1 MRTLEA
7 WRVLGLPSTPTVEAV
22 KQAYRGLAKSLHP
35 DAAGGT
41 AKPAAFARLTEAY
54 EVALSEASAANRH
67 GATRSRQ
74 SSPPPPRQR
83 SAPRRDAAPR
93 DPEARGAR
101 PRATPGSTTY
111 DGAGP
116 EDGDQPWDGAE
127 WVGADSGTYWRVN
140 PKEYADPRKH
150 GAEYR
155 ARGKRPVRRDRS
167 EQRVSPTEA
176 AYVTEEERG
185 LAPVRWPSTVW
196 RLFYALA
203 GWLPWLALPMS
214 PLAIGVE
221 LLLLGL
227 FLQEWLWRGQTL
239 GKRIFIL
246 RTVDHATQATPTF
259 MACLLRSFWKAAF
272 VTLYNPLTIVIGLIN
287 FHVPLFRYDRR
298 SWHDMLSR
306 TYVIDAKQNRTQQG

>member
-1 MRTLEA
+1 MPQARMRTLEA
-7 WRVLGLPSTPTVEAV
+7 WRVLGLPSAPTVEAV

-67 GATRSRQ
+67 GATRSRP

-93 DPEARGAR
+93 EPEARGTR

-167 EQRVSPTEA
+167 EQRVSPAEA

-185 LAPVRWPSTVW
+185 LAPDRWPSMAF

-227 FLQEWLWRGQTL
+227 FLLAPRVAWAAAHGTAALLFVAVAWLAL
-239 GKRIFIL
+239 GL
-246 RTVDHATQATPTF
+246 
-259 MACLLRSFWKAAF
+259 
-272 VTLYNPLTIVIGLIN
+272 IGL
-287 FHVPLFRYDRR
+287 PLPGSGETQLLAGAICAALYLLGALLAAAGRFRARP
-298 SWHDMLSR
+298 WH
-306 TYVIDAKQNRTQQG
+306 TPHAG

>member
-1 MRTLEA
+1 MPQARMRTLEA
-7 WRVLGLPSTPTVEAV
+7 WRVLGLPSAPTVEAV

-67 GATRSRQ
+67 GATRFRP

-93 DPEARGAR
+93 EPEAHGAR

-167 EQRVSPTEA
+167 EQRSSQVGA
-176 AYVTEEERG
+176 AYATEEGRA
-185 LAPVRWPSTVW
+185 LTPDRWPSMAF
-196 RLFYALA
+196 RLFYALV
-203 GWLPWLALPMS
+203 GCLPWLALQMS
-214 PLAIGVE
+214 PLTIGAE

-227 FLQEWLWRGQTL
+227 FLLVPRAAWAAAHGTVALLFVSAVWLTL
-239 GKRIFIL
+239 GLIGLPLPGSGDTQIL
-246 RTVDHATQATPTF
+246 AGAIWAAVYLLGAPLA
-259 MACLLRSFWKAAF
+259 AAGLLRARPW
-272 VTLYNPLTIVIGLIN
+272 LTP
-287 FHVPLFRYDRR
+287 HER
-298 SWHDMLSR
+298 
-306 TYVIDAKQNRTQQG
+306 

>member
-1 MRTLEA
+1 MPQARMRTLEA
-7 WRVLGLPSTPTVEAV
+7 WRVLGLPSAPTVEAV

-67 GATRSRQ
+67 GATRSRP

-93 DPEARGAR
+93 EPEARGTR

-185 LAPVRWPSTVW
+185 LAPARWPSTVW

-227 FLQEWLWRGQTL
+227 FLLAPRVAWAAAHGTAALLMVAAAWLAFGL
-239 GKRIFIL
+239 IGL
-246 RTVDHATQATPTF
+246 PLPGSGATQLLAGAICAALYLLGALLAAAGRFRARPWHTPH
-259 MACLLRSFWKAAF
+259 A
-272 VTLYNPLTIVIGLIN
+272 G
-287 FHVPLFRYDRR
+287 
-298 SWHDMLSR
+298 
-306 TYVIDAKQNRTQQG
+306 

>member
-1 MRTLEA
+1 MPQARLRTLEA
-7 WRVLGLPSTPTVEAV
+7 WRILGVPSTPTVEEV

-54 EVALSEASAANRH
+54 EVALNEASAANRH
-67 GATRSRQ
+67 GETKPKP

-93 DPEARGAR
+93 EPEAHGAR
-101 PRATPGSTTY
+101 LRATPGSTTY

-167 EQRVSPTEA
+167 EQRSSHVGA
-176 AYVTEEERG
+176 AYATEEGRA
-185 LAPVRWPSTVW
+185 LAPDRWPSMAF
-196 RLFYALA
+196 RLFYALV
-203 GWLPWLALPMS
+203 GCLPWLALRMS
-214 PLAIGVE
+214 PLTISAE

-227 FLQEWLWRGQTL
+227 LLLVPRAAWAAAHGTAALLLVAAAWLTL
-239 GKRIFIL
+239 GL
-246 RTVDHATQATPTF
+246 
-259 MACLLRSFWKAAF
+259 
-272 VTLYNPLTIVIGLIN
+272 IGL
-287 FHVPLFRYDRR
+287 PLPG
-298 SWHDMLSR
+298 SG
-306 TYVIDAKQNRTQQG
+306 DAQLLAGAIWAAVYLLGALLAAAGRLRARPWLTPHAG

>member
-1 MRTLEA
+1 MPQARMRTLEA

-67 GATRSRQ
+67 VAMLLRPN
-74 SSPPPPRQR
+74 PPPPRQR
-83 SAPRRDAAPR
+83 SAPQRDAAPR
-93 DPEARGAR
+93 EPAARGAR

-167 EQRVSPTEA
+167 EQRVSPAGAT
-176 AYVTEEERG
+176 YVTEGEREF
-185 LAPVRWPSTVW
+185 APDHWPSTGF
-196 RLFYALA
+196 RLFYALV
-203 GWLPWLALPMS
+203 GWLPWLVLQMS
-214 PLAIGVE
+214 PLTIGVE
-221 LLLLGL
+221 LLLLGF
-227 FLQEWLWRGQTL
+227 FLLLPRIAWSAAHGTVALLLVAAAWLTL
-239 GKRIFIL
+239 GL
-246 RTVDHATQATPTF
+246 
-259 MACLLRSFWKAAF
+259 
-272 VTLYNPLTIVIGLIN
+272 IGL
-287 FHVPLFRYDRR
+287 PLPGGDG
-298 SWHDMLSR
+298 
-306 TYVIDAKQNRTQQG
+306 TQLLVRLICLAAYLLGALLAASGRLRGRPWFTPHAG

>member
-1 MRTLEA
+1 MPQARMRTLEA
-7 WRVLGLPSTPTVEAV
+7 WRVLGLPSAPTVEAV

-67 GATRSRQ
+67 GATRSRP

-93 DPEARGAR
+93 EPEARGTR

-167 EQRVSPTEA
+167 EQRVSPSEA
-176 AYVTEEERG
+176 AYATQEERA
-185 LAPVRWPSTVW
+185 LTSDRWPSMAF
-196 RLFYALA
+196 RLFYALV
-203 GWLPWLALPMS
+203 GCLPWLALQMS
-214 PLAIGVE
+214 PLTISAE

-227 FLQEWLWRGQTL
+227 FLLAPRAAWAAAHGTAALLLVAAAWLTL
-239 GKRIFIL
+239 GL
-246 RTVDHATQATPTF
+246 
-259 MACLLRSFWKAAF
+259 
-272 VTLYNPLTIVIGLIN
+272 IGL
-287 FHVPLFRYDRR
+287 PLPGAGD
-298 SWHDMLSR
+298 
-306 TYVIDAKQNRTQQG
+306 TQLLAGAIWAAVYLLGALLAAAGRLRARPWLTPHAG

>member
-7 WRVLGLPSTPTVEAV
+7 WRVLGLPSAPTVEAV

-54 EVALSEASAANRH
+54 EVALNEASAANRH
-67 GATRSRQ
+67 GETKPKP

-93 DPEARGAR
+93 EPEAHGAR
-101 PRATPGSTTY
+101 LRATPGSTTY

-167 EQRVSPTEA
+167 EQRSSHVGA
-176 AYVTEEERG
+176 AYATEEGRA
-185 LAPVRWPSTVW
+185 LAPDRWPSMAF
-196 RLFYALA
+196 RLFYALV
-203 GWLPWLALPMS
+203 GCLPWLALRMS
-214 PLAIGVE
+214 PLTISAE

-227 FLQEWLWRGQTL
+227 LLLVPRAAWAAAHGTAALLLVAAAWLTL
-239 GKRIFIL
+239 GL
-246 RTVDHATQATPTF
+246 
-259 MACLLRSFWKAAF
+259 
-272 VTLYNPLTIVIGLIN
+272 IGL
-287 FHVPLFRYDRR
+287 PLPG
-298 SWHDMLSR
+298 SG
-306 TYVIDAKQNRTQQG
+306 DAQLLAGAIWAAVYLLGALLAAAGRLRARPWLTPHAG

>member
-1 MRTLEA
+1 MPQARMHALEA
-7 WRVLGLPSTPTVEAV
+7 WRVLGLPSAPTVEAV

-67 GATRSRQ
+67 GATRSRP

-93 DPEARGAR
+93 EPEARGTR

-227 FLQEWLWRGQTL
+227 FLLAPRVAWAAAHGTAALLFVAAAWLAL
-239 GKRIFIL
+239 GL
-246 RTVDHATQATPTF
+246 
-259 MACLLRSFWKAAF
+259 
-272 VTLYNPLTIVIGLIN
+272 IGL
-287 FHVPLFRYDRR
+287 PLPGAGDTQLLAGAICAALYLLGALLAAAGRFRARP
-298 SWHDMLSR
+298 WH
-306 TYVIDAKQNRTQQG
+306 TPHAG

>member
-1 MRTLEA
+1 MPQARMRTLEA
-7 WRVLGLPSTPTVEAV
+7 WRVLGLPSAPTVEAV

-67 GATRSRQ
+67 GATRSRP
-74 SSPPPPRQR
+74 SSPPPPPPRQR

-93 DPEARGAR
+93 DPEARGTR

-150 GAEYR
+150 GAQYR

-203 GWLPWLALPMS
+203 GWLPWLALPMG

-227 FLQEWLWRGQTL
+227 FLLVPRAAWAAAHGTAALLLVAAAWLTL
-239 GKRIFIL
+239 GL
-246 RTVDHATQATPTF
+246 
-259 MACLLRSFWKAAF
+259 
-272 VTLYNPLTIVIGLIN
+272 IGL
-287 FHVPLFRYDRR
+287 PLPGSGETQLLAGAICAALYLLGALLAAAGRFRARP
-298 SWHDMLSR
+298 WH
-306 TYVIDAKQNRTQQG
+306 TPHAG

>member
-1 MRTLEA
+1 MPQARMHALEA
-7 WRVLGLPSTPTVEAV
+7 WRVLGLPSAPTVEAV

-67 GATRSRQ
+67 GATRSRP

-93 DPEARGAR
+93 EPEARGTR

-185 LAPVRWPSTVW
+185 LAPARWPSTVW

-227 FLQEWLWRGQTL
+227 FLLVPRVAWAAAHGTAALLMVAAAWLAFGL
-239 GKRIFIL
+239 IGL
-246 RTVDHATQATPTF
+246 PLPGSGATQLLAGAICAALYLLGALLAAAGRFRARPWHTPH
-259 MACLLRSFWKAAF
+259 A
-272 VTLYNPLTIVIGLIN
+272 G
-287 FHVPLFRYDRR
+287 
-298 SWHDMLSR
+298 
-306 TYVIDAKQNRTQQG
+306 

>member
-1 MRTLEA
+1 MPQARMRTLEA
-7 WRVLGLPSTPTVEAV
+7 WRVLGLPSAPTVEAV

-67 GATRSRQ
+67 GEPRFRP

-93 DPEARGAR
+93 EPEAHGAR

-167 EQRVSPTEA
+167 EQRSSQVGA
-176 AYVTEEERG
+176 AYATEEGRA
-185 LAPVRWPSTVW
+185 LTSDRWPSMAF
-196 RLFYALA
+196 RLFYALV
-203 GWLPWLALPMS
+203 GCLPWLALQMS
-214 PLAIGVE
+214 PLTISAE

-227 FLQEWLWRGQTL
+227 FLLVPRAAWAAAHGTAALLLVAAAWLTL
-239 GKRIFIL
+239 GL
-246 RTVDHATQATPTF
+246 
-259 MACLLRSFWKAAF
+259 
-272 VTLYNPLTIVIGLIN
+272 IGL
-287 FHVPLFRYDRR
+287 PLPGSGD
-298 SWHDMLSR
+298 
-306 TYVIDAKQNRTQQG
+306 TQLFAGAIWAAVYLLGALLAAAGRLRARPWLTPHAG

>member
-1 MRTLEA
+1 MPQARMRTLEA
-7 WRVLGLPSTPTVEAV
+7 WRVLGLPSAPTVEAV

-67 GATRSRQ
+67 GATRSRP

-93 DPEARGAR
+93 EPEARGTR

-196 RLFYALA
+196 RLFYALV

-227 FLQEWLWRGQTL
+227 FLLVPRVAWAAAHGTAALLMVAAAWL
-239 GKRIFIL
+239 
-246 RTVDHATQATPTF
+246 
-259 MACLLRSFWKAAF
+259 AF
-272 VTLYNPLTIVIGLIN
+272 GLIGL
-287 FHVPLFRYDRR
+287 PLPGSGETQLLAGAICAALYLLGALLAAAGRFRARP
-298 SWHDMLSR
+298 WH
-306 TYVIDAKQNRTQQG
+306 TPHAG

>member
-1 MRTLEA
+1 MPQARMHALEA
-7 WRVLGLPSTPTVEAV
+7 WRVLGLPSAPTVEAV

-67 GATRSRQ
+67 GATRSRP

-93 DPEARGAR
+93 EPEARGTR

-227 FLQEWLWRGQTL
+227 FLLVPRVAWAAAHGTAALLMVAAAWL
-239 GKRIFIL
+239 
-246 RTVDHATQATPTF
+246 
-259 MACLLRSFWKAAF
+259 AF
-272 VTLYNPLTIVIGLIN
+272 GLIGL
-287 FHVPLFRYDRR
+287 PLPGSGETQLLAGAICAALYLLGALLAAAGRFRARP
-298 SWHDMLSR
+298 WH
-306 TYVIDAKQNRTQQG
+306 TPHAG

>member
-1 MRTLEA
+1 MPQARMRTLEA

-67 GATRSRQ
+67 GATRSRP

-93 DPEARGAR
+93 EPEARGTR

-203 GWLPWLALPMS
+203 GWLPWLALPMG

-227 FLQEWLWRGQTL
+227 FLLVPRVAWAAAHGTAALLMVAAAWL
-239 GKRIFIL
+239 
-246 RTVDHATQATPTF
+246 
-259 MACLLRSFWKAAF
+259 AF
-272 VTLYNPLTIVIGLIN
+272 GLIGL
-287 FHVPLFRYDRR
+287 PLPGSGETQLLAGVICAALYLLGALLAAAGRFRARP
-298 SWHDMLSR
+298 WH
-306 TYVIDAKQNRTQQG
+306 TPHAG

>member
-1 MRTLEA
+1 MPQARMRTLEA
-7 WRVLGLPSTPTVEAV
+7 WRVLGLPSAPTVEAV

-35 DAAGGT
+35 DAAGGS

-54 EVALSEASAANRH
+54 EVALNEASAANRR
-67 GATRSRQ
+67 GEPRLRP

-83 SAPRRDAAPR
+83 SAPRRDAATR
-93 DPEARGAR
+93 FWIARGVRA
-101 PRATPGSTTY
+101 RATPGSTTY

-167 EQRVSPTEA
+167 EQRVSPSEA
-176 AYVTEEERG
+176 AYITEEERG

-214 PLAIGVE
+214 PLSIGVA

-227 FLQEWLWRGQTL
+227 FLVAPRVAWVAAHGTAALLIVAAAWLAL
-239 GKRIFIL
+239 GL
-246 RTVDHATQATPTF
+246 
-259 MACLLRSFWKAAF
+259 
-272 VTLYNPLTIVIGLIN
+272 IGL
-287 FHVPLFRYDRR
+287 PLPGSGETQLIAGAIWAALYLLVALLAAVGRLRAQP
-298 SWHDMLSR
+298 WH
-306 TYVIDAKQNRTQQG
+306 TPHAG

>member
-1 MRTLEA
+1 MPRARLRTLEA

-67 GATRSRQ
+67 GETRLKP
-74 SSPPPPRQR
+74 SSPPPLPPRQR
-83 SAPRRDAAPR
+83 STPRRDAASR
-93 DPEARGAR
+93 EPEGRGTR
-101 PRATPGSTTY
+101 VRATPGSTTY
-111 DGAGP
+111 DGVGA
-116 EDGDQPWDGAE
+116 EESDQPWDGAE

-167 EQRVSPTEA
+167 EQRSSQVGV
-176 AYVTEEERG
+176 AYDTEEGRA
-185 LAPVRWPSTVW
+185 LLPDRWPSMAF
-196 RLFYALA
+196 RLFYALV
-203 GWLPWLALPMS
+203 GCLPWLALQMS
-214 PLAIGVE
+214 PLTVGAE

-227 FLQEWLWRGQTL
+227 FLLAPRAAWAAAHGTAALLFVAAAWLTL
-239 GKRIFIL
+239 GL
-246 RTVDHATQATPTF
+246 
-259 MACLLRSFWKAAF
+259 
-272 VTLYNPLTIVIGLIN
+272 IGL
-287 FHVPLFRYDRR
+287 PLPGSGD
-298 SWHDMLSR
+298 
-306 TYVIDAKQNRTQQG
+306 TQLLAGAIWAAIYLLGALLAAAGRLRARPWLTPHAG

>member
-1 MRTLEA
+1 MPQARMRTLEA
-7 WRVLGLPSTPTVEAV
+7 WRVLGLPSAPTVEAV

-93 DPEARGAR
+93 EPEARGTR

-167 EQRVSPTEA
+167 EQRSSQVGA
-176 AYVTEEERG
+176 AYATEEGRA
-185 LAPVRWPSTVW
+185 LTLDRWPSMAF
-196 RLFYALA
+196 RLFYALV
-203 GWLPWLALPMS
+203 GCLPWLALQMS
-214 PLAIGVE
+214 PLTISAE

-227 FLQEWLWRGQTL
+227 FLLVPRAAWAAAHGTAALLLVAAAWLTL
-239 GKRIFIL
+239 GL
-246 RTVDHATQATPTF
+246 
-259 MACLLRSFWKAAF
+259 
-272 VTLYNPLTIVIGLIN
+272 IGL
-287 FHVPLFRYDRR
+287 PLPGSGD
-298 SWHDMLSR
+298 
-306 TYVIDAKQNRTQQG
+306 TQLLAGAIWAAVYLLGALLAAAGRLRARPWLTPHAG

>member
-1 MRTLEA
+1 MPQARMRTLEA
-7 WRVLGLPSTPTVEAV
+7 WRVLGLPSAPTVEAV

-67 GATRSRQ
+67 GATRSRP
-74 SSPPPPRQR
+74 SSPPPPPRQR
-83 SAPRRDAAPR
+83 SAPQRDAAPR
-93 DPEARGAR
+93 EPEARGTR

-167 EQRVSPTEA
+167 EQRSSQVGA
-176 AYVTEEERG
+176 AYATEEGRA
-185 LAPVRWPSTVW
+185 LTLDRWPSMAF
-196 RLFYALA
+196 RLFYALV
-203 GWLPWLALPMS
+203 GCLPWLALQMS
-214 PLAIGVE
+214 PLTISAE

-227 FLQEWLWRGQTL
+227 FLLVPRAAWAAAHGTAALLLVAAAWLTL
-239 GKRIFIL
+239 GL
-246 RTVDHATQATPTF
+246 
-259 MACLLRSFWKAAF
+259 
-272 VTLYNPLTIVIGLIN
+272 IGL
-287 FHVPLFRYDRR
+287 PLPGSGD
-298 SWHDMLSR
+298 
-306 TYVIDAKQNRTQQG
+306 TQLLAGAIWAAVYLLGALLAAAGRLRARPWLTPHAG

>member
-1 MRTLEA
+1 MPQARMRTLEA
-7 WRVLGLPSTPTVEAV
+7 WRVLGLPSAPTVEAV

-35 DAAGGT
+35 DAVGGA

-54 EVALSEASAANRH
+54 EVALNEASAANRH
-67 GATRSRQ
+67 GETRPRP

-93 DPEARGAR
+93 EPESRGAR

-116 EDGDQPWDGAE
+116 EDGDQPWDGAG

-167 EQRVSPTEA
+167 EQRSSHVGA
-176 AYVTEEERG
+176 AYATEEERG
-185 LAPVRWPSTVW
+185 LVSEHWPSMAF
-196 RLFYALA
+196 RLFYALI
-203 GWLPWLALPMS
+203 GFLPWLALQMS
-214 PLAIGVE
+214 PLAIGAE

-227 FLQEWLWRGQTL
+227 FLLAPRAAWAAAHGTAALLFVAAAWLTL
-239 GKRIFIL
+239 GL
-246 RTVDHATQATPTF
+246 
-259 MACLLRSFWKAAF
+259 
-272 VTLYNPLTIVIGLIN
+272 IGL
-287 FHVPLFRYDRR
+287 PLPEGGEAQLTAGIICAAIYLFGALLAAAGRIRAR
-298 SWHDMLSR
+298 PWHSPH
-306 TYVIDAKQNRTQQG
+306 AG

>member
-1 MRTLEA
+1 MPQARMRTLEA
-7 WRVLGLPSTPTVEAV
+7 WRVLGLPSAPTVEAV

-67 GATRSRQ
+67 GEPRFRP

-93 DPEARGAR
+93 EPEAHGAR

-167 EQRVSPTEA
+167 EQRSSQVGA
-176 AYVTEEERG
+176 AYATEEGRA
-185 LAPVRWPSTVW
+185 LTSDRWPSMAF
-196 RLFYALA
+196 RLFYALV
-203 GWLPWLALPMS
+203 GCLPWLALQMS
-214 PLAIGVE
+214 PLTISAE

-227 FLQEWLWRGQTL
+227 FLLVPRAAWAAAHGTAALLLVAAAWLTL
-239 GKRIFIL
+239 GL
-246 RTVDHATQATPTF
+246 
-259 MACLLRSFWKAAF
+259 
-272 VTLYNPLTIVIGLIN
+272 IGL
-287 FHVPLFRYDRR
+287 PLPGAGD
-298 SWHDMLSR
+298 
-306 TYVIDAKQNRTQQG
+306 TQLFAGAIWAAVYLLGALLAAAGRLRARPWLTPHAG

>member
-1 MRTLEA
+1 MPQARMRTLEA
-7 WRVLGLPSTPTVEAV
+7 WQVLGLPSAPTVEAV

-67 GATRSRQ
+67 GATRSRP

-83 SAPRRDAAPR
+83 SAPLRDAVPR
-93 DPEARGAR
+93 EPEARGTR

-176 AYVTEEERG
+176 AYITEEERG

-214 PLAIGVE
+214 PFAIGIE

-227 FLQEWLWRGQTL
+227 FLLVPRVAWAAAHGTAALLIVAAAWL
-239 GKRIFIL
+239 
-246 RTVDHATQATPTF
+246 
-259 MACLLRSFWKAAF
+259 AF
-272 VTLYNPLTIVIGLIN
+272 GLIGL
-287 FHVPLFRYDRR
+287 PLPVGGETQLLAGAICVAVYLFSALFAAAGRFRARP
-298 SWHDMLSR
+298 WH
-306 TYVIDAKQNRTQQG
+306 TPHAG

>member
-1 MRTLEA
+1 MPQARMRTLEA
-7 WRVLGLPSTPTVEAV
+7 WRVLGLPSAPTVEAV

-67 GATRSRQ
+67 GATRSRP

-93 DPEARGAR
+93 EPEARGTR

-227 FLQEWLWRGQTL
+227 FLLVPRVAWAAAHGTAALLMVAAAWLAL
-239 GKRIFIL
+239 GL
-246 RTVDHATQATPTF
+246 
-259 MACLLRSFWKAAF
+259 
-272 VTLYNPLTIVIGLIN
+272 IGL
-287 FHVPLFRYDRR
+287 PLPGSGETQLLAGAICAALYLLGALLAAAGRFRARP
-298 SWHDMLSR
+298 WH
-306 TYVIDAKQNRTQQG
+306 TPHAG

>member
-1 MRTLEA
+1 MPQARMRTLEA
-7 WRVLGLPSTPTVEAV
+7 WRVLGLPSAPTVEAV

-67 GATRSRQ
+67 GATRSRP

-93 DPEARGAR
+93 EPEARGTR

-167 EQRVSPTEA
+167 GQRVSPTEA

-227 FLQEWLWRGQTL
+227 FLLVPRVAWAAAHGTAALLMVAAAWLAFGL
-239 GKRIFIL
+239 IGL
-246 RTVDHATQATPTF
+246 PLPGSGATQLLAGAICAALYLLGALLAAAGRFRARPWHTPH
-259 MACLLRSFWKAAF
+259 A
-272 VTLYNPLTIVIGLIN
+272 G
-287 FHVPLFRYDRR
+287 
-298 SWHDMLSR
+298 
-306 TYVIDAKQNRTQQG
+306 

>member
-1 MRTLEA
+1 MPRARLRTLEA

-41 AKPAAFARLTEAY
+41 GKPAAFARLTEAY

-67 GATRSRQ
+67 GETRLRPN
-74 SSPPPPRQR
+74 PPPPRQR

-93 DPEARGAR
+93 EPEARGTR

-111 DGAGP
+111 DGVGA
-116 EDGDQPWDGAE
+116 EESDQPWDGAE

-167 EQRVSPTEA
+167 EQRSSQVGA
-176 AYVTEEERG
+176 AYATEEGRA
-185 LAPVRWPSTVW
+185 LTPDRWPSMAF
-196 RLFYALA
+196 RLFYALV
-203 GWLPWLALPMS
+203 GCLPWLALQMS
-214 PLAIGVE
+214 PLTISAE

-227 FLQEWLWRGQTL
+227 FLLVPRAAWAAAHGTAALLLVAAAWLTL
-239 GKRIFIL
+239 GL
-246 RTVDHATQATPTF
+246 
-259 MACLLRSFWKAAF
+259 
-272 VTLYNPLTIVIGLIN
+272 IGL
-287 FHVPLFRYDRR
+287 PLPGSGD
-298 SWHDMLSR
+298 
-306 TYVIDAKQNRTQQG
+306 TQLLAGAIWAAVYLLGALLAAAGRLRARPWLTPHAG

>member
-1 MRTLEA
+1 MPQARMRTVEA

-67 GATRSRQ
+67 GATRSRP

-93 DPEARGAR
+93 EPEARGTR

-167 EQRVSPTEA
+167 EQRVSPSEA
-176 AYVTEEERG
+176 AYATQEERA
-185 LAPVRWPSTVW
+185 LTSDRWPSMAF
-196 RLFYALA
+196 RLFYALV
-203 GWLPWLALPMS
+203 GCLPWLALQMS
-214 PLAIGVE
+214 PLTISAE

-227 FLQEWLWRGQTL
+227 FLLAPRAAWAAAHGTAALLLVAAAWLTL
-239 GKRIFIL
+239 GL
-246 RTVDHATQATPTF
+246 
-259 MACLLRSFWKAAF
+259 
-272 VTLYNPLTIVIGLIN
+272 IGL
-287 FHVPLFRYDRR
+287 PLPGAGD
-298 SWHDMLSR
+298 
-306 TYVIDAKQNRTQQG
+306 TQLLAGAIWAAVYLLGALLAAAGRLRARPWLTPHAG